1 MDQGNEYELSEL
13 SSNRI
18 GEQDS
23 KMLAQ
28 QYLLSQA
35 DYCRQKAQR
44 VADPFVAAELIRLA
58 VQFERSAIGAPDNR
72 ADVTA
77 CDQAVYRGAT
87 HAA

>member
-35 DYCRQKAQR
+35 DYCRRKARQ
-44 VADPFVAAELIRLA
+44 VVDPFVAAELIRLA
-58 VQFERSAIGAPDNR
+58 ALFERSALAALDR

-77 CDQAVYRGAT
+77 CDPAEYRGAT